1 VSLGDSL
8 PKGLALGLSNAELER
23 RGLAGAV
30 TGGKG
35 TSAPRRTTVDLIEV
49 GEVGECVLVAE
60 GNVDEAVVSK
70 GAHGGDAGRLLA
82 TTLGAGADEQTG
94 VLAPVGAVGPLLAR
108 VVKES
113 LPLRGEVAVT
123 GGDTE
128 EDGVVLLEGGGVGQ
142 EGDVGGLAGSAHLGE
157 NLLGEGLRDLVQ
169 GGFAARL
176 ADALKLGFGLG
187 EGGLAACLN
196 GSVVSYLGTMTM
208 AMVMTLAL
216 ATVRES

>member
-8 PKGLALGLSNAELER
+8 PESLALSLSNAELER

-30 TGGKG
+30 TGGEG
-35 TSAPRRTTVDLIEV
+35 TSAPRRATVDLIEV
-49 GEVGECVLVAE
+49 GQVGECVLVAE

-113 LPLRGEVAVT
+113 LPLRGEVAVA

-142 EGDVGGLAGSAHLGE
+142 EGNIGGLAGSAHLGQD
-157 NLLGEGLRDLVQ
+157 LLGEGLRDLVQ
-169 GGFAARL
+169 GGFAASL
-176 ADALKLGFGLG
+176 TDALELGFGLG
-187 EGGLAACLN
+187 EGGLAACLD
-196 GSVVSYLGTMTM
+196 GSVVSCLRTMGMSM
-208 AMVMTLAL
+208 ALPL